1 MLLQAKVCT
10 TVKQKDCEGAYLTMK
25 PATIR
30 LFIYIFALPSYRQKE
45 RHKKSEHT
53 IRRTI
58 FLCFNNANAH

>member
-10 TVKQKDCEGAYLTMK
+10 IVKQKDYEGAYLTMK

-30 LFIYIFALPSYRQKE
+30 LFIYIFVLSSYRQKE
-45 RHKKSEHT
+45 QHKKSEHT
-53 IRRTI
+53 ILRAR